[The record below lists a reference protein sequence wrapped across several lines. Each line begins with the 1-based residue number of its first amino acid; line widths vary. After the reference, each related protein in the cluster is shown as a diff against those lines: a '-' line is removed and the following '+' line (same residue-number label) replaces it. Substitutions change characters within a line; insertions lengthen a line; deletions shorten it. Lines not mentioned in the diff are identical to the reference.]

1 MLYKSVSYGKVG
13 EFGAIALLL
22 AAGIFTRLSW
32 SADPFP
38 GTKPLTWQ
46 GDIAS
51 RMIEQLDAFLLKKTS
66 RIARQRRSLWELRGN
81 SDDELTDFLERRRR
95 NLRHILGVRDERVA
109 TPRLELIA
117 TVDRPAVAATA
128 EGYTVFYV
136 RWPTVRD
143 VHGSGLLLEPTR
155 PAIGNVIA
163 LPDAGQTPEMIV
175 GLQKG
180 VPPAS
185 QFARRLAQAGFRV
198 VVPRLISRRVEAR
211 NGRAKMTDR
220 EYVYRISFE
229 LGRHPIGY
237 ELQSIFAVVDWFQRD
252 TRRELEI
259 GVLGWGE
266 GGLLAFHAGALDSRI
281 AAVGVSGYFGDRR
294 VMWREPIDRNV
305 FGYLKTFGDAETARL
320 IAPRKLIIET
330 SPAPRFEFPAGQG
343 GAPGKLIS
351 PTVEEAEA
359 ELERARKLAGPMAP
373 QDWTQLFDPP
383 VRPQVPFW
391 SDSALQA
398 FARELAAESELP
410 TTHVL
415 PRPFPKLLPTDSFRN
430 RQLHE
435 LERDSEW
442 LLRESAKVRRQYWSK
457 AKYDSLDSYKQSIR
471 QYRENLKHRIT
482 GALPDSLVDPDV
494 RTRPIYDRPGW
505 RGYEVVLDVFPD
517 VFAYGILLWPKDI
530 QPGEKRPVVVCQHGL
545 EGRPQETI
553 EGNHR
558 AYHDF
563 AAKLADEGFIVF
575 APQNCYIF
583 GDRFRTLQ
591 RKANPLGHTLFALI
605 LSHHDQ
611 ITRWLA
617 SLPNVDPQRIGFY
630 GLSYGGKT
638 AMRIP
643 SLLDRYCLSICSA
656 DFNEWIWKIVS
667 TRDRYSYVWTGEYE
681 IFEFDLGST
690 FNHAEMAALI
700 APRPFMVERGHF
712 DGVSSDEMVA
722 YEFAKVRH
730 LYAARLGI
738 PDRCRIEWFVGP
750 HTIHGKGTFEFLR
763 RHLQW
768 PRGVHG
774 SKSD

>member
-1 MLYKSVSYGKVG
+1 VLYKSVSYWKVS
-13 EFGAIALLL
+13 EFGAVALLL
-22 AAGIFTRLSW
+22 AAGVFTRLSW

-66 RIARQRRSLWELRGN
+66 RIAQQRRSLWEVGER
-81 SDDELTDFLERRRR
+81 SDGEYRELLERHRRS
-95 NLRHILGVRDERVA
+95 LRHMLGVRDERVES
-109 TPRLELIA
+109 PRLELIA

-155 PAIGNVIA
+155 PAVGNVIA

-237 ELQSIFAVVDWFQRD
+237 ELQSIFAVVDWFRRD
-252 TRRELEI
+252 TRRELKI

-266 GGLLAFHAGALDSRI
+266 GGLLALHAGALDSRI

-305 FGYLKTFGDAETARL
+305 LGYLKTFGDAETARL

-330 SPAPRFEFPAGQG
+330 ASAPQFEFPAGQG

-351 PTVEEAEA
+351 PTVDEAEA

-383 VRPQVPFW
+383 VRPQVAFW

-398 FARELAAESELP
+398 LARELAAESELP

-415 PRPFPKLLPTDSFRN
+415 PRPFPKLLPTDSFRS

-442 LLRESAKVRRQYWSK
+442 LLRESAKIRRDYWSK

-471 QYRENLKHRIT
+471 QYREDLKHKIT
-482 GALPDSLVDPDV
+482 GALPDSLVDPNV
-494 RTRPIYDRPGW
+494 RTRQIYDRPRW

-530 QPGEKRPVVVCQHGL
+530 QLGEKRPVVVCQHGL
-545 EGRPQETI
+545 EGRPRETI

-730 LYAARLGI
+730 VYAARLGI
-738 PDRCRIEWFVGP
+738 PERCRIEWFVGP
-750 HTIHGKGTFEFLR
+750 HTIHGKETFEFLS

-768 PRGVHG
+768 PRRGQRG
-774 SKSD
+774 S